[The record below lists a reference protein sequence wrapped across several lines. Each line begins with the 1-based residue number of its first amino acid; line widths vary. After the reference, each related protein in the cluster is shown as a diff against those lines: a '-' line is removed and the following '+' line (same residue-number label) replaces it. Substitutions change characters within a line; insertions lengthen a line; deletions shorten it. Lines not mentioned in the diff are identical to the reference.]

1 MRNHLIQIGF
11 FGADESHKERLMRW
25 ACPSNTDGKYIIEKY
40 DKVFNIHL
48 KNIQNISC
56 GCFDIHCLVLVFD
69 SNDPGSFAHIRSNYE
84 TIKQTITLRNLATN
98 CIFLLV
104 RVTDAPNSTSLFHNE
119 IVEFTNAE
127 RLLYVTV
134 DAEHDKDFK
143 HMYDQILKMNMLENI
158 SLQPSCVVA

>member
-1 MRNHLIQIGF
+1 
-11 FGADESHKERLMRW
+11 
-25 ACPSNTDGKYIIEKY
+25 
-40 DKVFNIHL
+40 
-48 KNIQNISC
+48 
-56 GCFDIHCLVLVFD
+56 VLVFD

-104 RVTDAPNSTSLFHNE
+104 RVADTPTSTSLFHNE

-143 HMYDQILKMNMLENI
+143 QMYDQILKMNMLENI
-158 SLQPSCVVA
+158 SLQTSCVVS